1 MAKDHRSPQRRRGLG
16 RKQKTQTAVAVITT
30 LPQLIWAIAFLLS
43 ALIGR

>member
-1 MAKDHRSPQRRRGLG
+1 MAKDHRQPRRRRGLD
-16 RKQKTQTAVAVITT
+16 RKQKAQITVAVITT